1 MLFRVLL
8 LREWE
13 VGLGIKDRGDRSI
26 TRTDHGTV
34 ENDTDRCLMK
44 DLRSARKRS
53 SLPDAYSRAPSP
65 WSLVR
70 KVVRRLLYQ

>member
-13 VGLGIKDRGDRSI
+13 SGLGIKDREDRSI

-34 ENDTDRCLMK
+34 ENDTTCLIK
-44 DLRSARKRS
+44 HLRSDRQRS
-53 SLPDAYSRAPSP
+53 SLPDTYSRGPKSVAGSP
-65 WSLVR
+65 
-70 KVVRRLLYQ
+70 